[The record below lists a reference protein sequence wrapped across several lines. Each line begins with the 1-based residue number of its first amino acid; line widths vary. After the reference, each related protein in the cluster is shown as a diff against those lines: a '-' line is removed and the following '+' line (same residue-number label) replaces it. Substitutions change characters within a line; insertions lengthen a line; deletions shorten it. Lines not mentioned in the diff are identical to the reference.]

1 MLASN
6 CYGCDNS
13 LNRFPP
19 PGSERVLGPPPSP
32 FNGSHDPR
40 FSGGHPHRFFTYVVD
55 CVVDDVVDC
64 VVDSSFDRLD
74 CPLQC
79 PSRHLEL
86 ALGFVDSDHD
96 VFARRTEEW
105 LRQRTDAI
113 TLTNQRFRDG
123 VKFC

>member
-1 MLASN
+1 MV
-6 CYGCDNS
+6 D
-13 LNRFPP
+13 
-19 PGSERVLGPPPSP
+19 
-32 FNGSHDPR
+32 D
-40 FSGGHPHRFFTYVVD
+40 VVD
-55 CVVDDVVDC
+55 CVVDC